1 MDELFSLKY
10 RHYYYTETNLNRFGN
25 LPCRTDGGIVFL
37 CIAGEAVI
45 NIGLVECRI
54 TKDVETVIL
63 PGTTFTVIESSEDF
77 LAKAFTFSK
86 EIYDHTVLRLGI
98 SFSRYLINA
107 PSCLLSVN
115 SGFLENARLCMETA
129 ALIHEEKDNDFCL
142 LMQRNFV
149 QTYFLY
155 LYDKCK
161 RQVYFEYPEN
171 QGTRKQ
177 RQFYTFLSLL
187 DRHITEERSVT
198 FYAKKLCI
206 TPRYL
211 RKVIERTAA
220 GESPKELIDKR
231 LVLEIK
237 VMLQNPDLSI
247 QEIADNLN
255 FPDQSYLSRYFKLHT
270 GTSPSMYRHQLKPK
284 P

>member
-1 MDELFSLKY
+1 MDEIFSLKS
-10 RHYYYTETNLNRFGN
+10 RHYYYAETHLNTFGN
-25 LPCRTDGGIVFL
+25 FPCRTDCGVVFL
-37 CIAGEAVI
+37 CTSGEAVI

-63 PGTTFTVIESSEDF
+63 PGTTFTIIESSEDF

-86 EIYDHTVLRLGI
+86 EIYDYTVLRLGI

-107 PSCLLSVN
+107 PSYLLSNN
-115 SGFLENARLCMETA
+115 SDFLKNAKLCMETA
-129 ALIHEEKDNDFCL
+129 ALIHKEKDNDFVL
-142 LMQRNFV
+142 LLQRNFV
-149 QTYFLY
+149 QNYFLY

-161 RQVYFEYPEN
+161 YQGRFEHPEN

-187 DRHITEERSVT
+187 DSHIVEERSVT
-198 FYAKKLCI
+198 FYAEKLCI

-211 RKVIERTAA
+211 RKITERTTT

-237 VMLQNPDLSI
+237 VRLQNLDISI
-247 QEIADNLN
+247 QEIADELN

-270 GTSPSMYRHQLKPK
+270 GISPSMYRNQIKS
-284 P
+284 

>member
-1 MDELFSLKY
+1 MDERFSLKS
-10 RHYYYTETNLNRFGN
+10 RHYYYIETNLSTCGDF
-25 LPCRTDGGIVFL
+25 PCRTDSGMVLL
-37 CIAGEAVI
+37 CTSGEAVI
-45 NIGLVECRI
+45 TIGLAACRI
-54 TKDVETVIL
+54 TKDAETVIL
-63 PGTTFTVIESSEDF
+63 PGTTFIVTGSSEDF
-77 LAKAFTFSK
+77 WVKAFVFSK
-86 EIYDHTVLRLGI
+86 EIYDHTVLRLGV

-107 PSCLLSVN
+107 PSYLLPVN
-115 SGFLENARLCMETA
+115 NDFLKNAERWMETA
-129 ALIHEEKDNDFCL
+129 ALIHKENDNDFSL

-171 QGTRKQ
+171 QGPRKQ
-177 RQFYTFLSLL
+177 RQFYAFLSLL
-187 DRHITEERSVT
+187 DKHIVEERSVT
-198 FYAKKLCI
+198 FYAEKLCI
-206 TPRYL
+206 TSRYL
-211 RKVIERTAA
+211 RKVVERATP

-247 QEIADNLN
+247 QEIADKLH

-270 GTSPSMYRHQLKPK
+270 GTSPSMYRHPGL
-284 P
+284 